1 MNTFKIITYTDVAD
15 SSILEMLDAISGL
28 KDIQYHNPVIAYEDN
43 VPVMIIRTSDSLE
56 TVQLAIASHWDDI
69 VRTIVT
75 Q

>member
-1 MNTFKIITYTDVAD
+1 MNTFKIITYTDVAY
-15 SSILEMLDAISGL
+15 SSLLEMLDAISGL

-56 TVQLAIASHWDDI
+56 TIQLAIASHCDDI